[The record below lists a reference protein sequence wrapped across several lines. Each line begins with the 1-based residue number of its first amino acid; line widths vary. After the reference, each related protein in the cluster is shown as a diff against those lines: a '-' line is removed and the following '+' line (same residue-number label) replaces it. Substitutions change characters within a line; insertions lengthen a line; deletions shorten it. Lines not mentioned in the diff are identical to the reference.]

1 MIYYGRTKKSSGTLA
16 RAPMRSG
23 ICAIPRPGWL
33 AAAGFPI
40 SETRAGPSEP
50 FRTVTFSYLQRAGPP
65 AAGRVSSCIDTLGGA
80 GRLRGPPA
88 SCSRAFV
95 AVLARRSPWN
105 PFSNFSAPV
114 RSTVC
119 QFCHRQPPLSSL
131 LTSRA
136 VSLQPSRSS
145 SSHSFRLSFT
155 LLTAPSDVAPPPC
168 TPLLPVLCG
177 RVFCA

>member
-1 MIYYGRTKKSSGTLA
+1 MMTESRPFLRNDKHLQHAILLVRSPQVLSTGTLRQFTTA
-16 RAPMRSG
+16 VIGG

-40 SETRAGPSEP
+40 SKTRAGPSEP
-50 FRTVTFSYLQRAGPP
+50 FCTVTSSYLQRAGPP

-95 AVLARRSPWN
+95 AILARRSPWN

-119 QFCHRQPPLSSL
+119 
-131 LTSRA
+131 
-136 VSLQPSRSS
+136 
-145 SSHSFRLSFT
+145 
-155 LLTAPSDVAPPPC
+155 
-168 TPLLPVLCG
+168 
-177 RVFCA
+177 